1 MPSINLVV
9 YLAVFMSLKDKEKWN
24 RKYQATEYTSGREP
38 CQWLRENSGLLPGKG
53 KALDIASGEGRNAVY
68 AASLGYEVLGLDIS
82 EKGLQNAQDLAHE
95 KNLPINTLVTDLDGF
110 EFEENAFDLVMCFYF
125 LDRNLFPGIRK
136 TLKPGGLLIYETFTL
151 DHLKYTG
158 LKREWVLEYNELLRE
173 FQTFRVLGYREVDR
187 DEKGFASLIACKM
200 D

>member
-1 MPSINLVV
+1 MLSITLTAD
-9 YLAVFMSLKDKEKWN
+9 LAAFMSLKDKEKWN
-24 RKYQATEYTSGREP
+24 RKYQDAEYTSGREP
-38 CQWLRENSGLLPGKG
+38 CEWLIENSGLLTGKG

-82 EKGLQNAQDLAHE
+82 ETGLQKARDLARE
-95 KNLPINTLVTDLDGF
+95 KNCHIDTLVTDLDNF
-110 EFEENAFDLVMCFYF
+110 EFEESAFDLVMCFYF

-136 TLKPGGLLIYETFTL
+136 TLKPGGLVVYETFTL

-158 LKREWVLEYNELLRE
+158 FKREWVLEHNELLRE
-173 FQTFRVLGYREVDR
+173 FQAFRVLGYREVDR
-187 DEKGFASLIACKM
+187 DEKGFASLIACKV

>member
-1 MPSINLVV
+1 
-9 YLAVFMSLKDKEKWN
+9 MSLKDKEKWN
-24 RKYQATEYTSGREP
+24 RKYQSTEHSADREP
-38 CQWLRENSGLLPGKG
+38 CEWLRENSGLLTGKG

-68 AASLGYEVLGLDIS
+68 AASLGYDVLGIDIS
-82 EKGLQNAQDLAHE
+82 ETGLQNARDLARE
-95 KNLPINTLVTDLDGF
+95 KKLHIDTQVVDLDSF

-151 DHLKYTG
+151 DHLDYTG
-158 LKREWVLEYNELLRE
+158 FKREWVLEYNELLRE
-173 FQTFRVLGYREVDR
+173 FRSFRVLGYREVNR
-187 DEKGFASLIACKM
+187 DEKGFASLIACKV